1 METQGTD
8 TLIINLAKPFSDL
21 PFYMTFPMF
30 TPIPKAKDT
39 KQEYKNHPLATGPY
53 MFDTYTAG
61 TSLKLKRNP
70 NWVAATDPVR
80 HDYPDAWDFKWGGDT
95 VKTPAARC

>member
-8 TLIINLAKPFSDL
+8 TLIIHLAKTFADL

-39 KQEYKNHPLATGPY
+39 KQDYKNHPLATGPY
-53 MFDTYTAG
+53 MFDAVRPG
-61 TSLKLKRNP
+61 H
-70 NWVAATDPVR
+70 VAER
-80 HDYPDAWDFKWGGDT
+80 
-95 VKTPAARC
+95 